1 MRMIGKVGIEV
12 LKFVRPFC
20 YTYDRRMDTDFRSC
34 ITKTYDW
41 PRLGIVTYDVA
52 PLLLDPVLFREL
64 IERMATPYVDTKIDT
79 IVGIE
84 ARGFSIGAALAYRLG
99 TGFAM
104 IRKNGK
110 LPPPTVSQEYS
121 YEYASQVIEIGSTT
135 LKEGAR
141 VVLVD
146 DILATGGTMAASV
159 KLLRRFSVHIVGIS
173 CIIEMTS
180 MAGRDRLKQQT
191 IHSVLTYH

>member
-1 MRMIGKVGIEV
+1 MAYLKAGKAI
-12 LKFVRPFC
+12 L
-20 YTYDRRMDTDFRSC
+20 
-34 ITKTYDW
+34 
-41 PRLGIVTYDVA
+41 A
-52 PLLLDPVLFREL
+52 
-64 IERMATPYVDTKIDT
+64 TKIESHTQILSDENALLCEPT
-79 IVGIE
+79 E
-84 ARGFSIGAALAYRLG
+84 EGFGAALAYRLG